1 MTAKRIPYDGDG
13 SAGHA
18 VPGEAVTPLIR
29 GVTVLLR
36 LTEAGGTLSASA
48 LERATGLARST
59 VDRVA
64 STLARI
70 GYVRLDGRDVTL
82 APRVLELG
90 NAYLA
95 ALGWPALLAPHAGAL
110 AGEADESVTLAV
122 PDLDGVRLVHQ
133 TTHTRPLPLGLPLGE
148 LLPAD
153 RTAPGAVFAAEWTRA
168 DWQAWRERRPRPGDG
183 DFEQRARA
191 AGRDGW
197 AVDDQLA
204 QAWRERRP
212 RPGDG
217 DFEQR
222 ARAAGRD
229 GWAVD
234 DQLAEPGLLTL
245 SVPVRDPREDG
256 RVVCAASIV
265 SHTGRHTAAGL
276 CDTHLPRLRDVAAA
290 MERAL
295 RDAPAPAPAAV
306 PAEPASGTG
315 ASKRE
320 LGREFVASLA
330 RGLTVLTAFGEGRGD
345 LTLTDVARTTGLTR
359 ATARRALLTYGHLG
373 LVRRSGTRTFRL
385 TPRVLSL
392 GFPPL
397 SRMPLSRLAAPHLAE
412 LSARIG
418 ESVSLA
424 VLTPSGEETRCT
436 AGAGPAH
443 ALSAG
448 VDVGARRP
456 AHANPAGRVLLA
468 DLPPDL
474 RKRALCHPSAPDPDD
489 LTATLDTVAR
499 QGHALSDDEP
509 EAGLRSLA
517 VPVRDREG
525 RVTASIETT
534 VHGARRTRE
543 ECAWEVLPHL
553 RAAAAG
559 LEGDLH
565 EATRFTHIRV

>member
-1 MTAKRIPYDGDG
+1 MPAKRIPYDGDDPSG
-13 SAGHA
+13 AA
-18 VPGEAVTPLIR
+18 APGEAVNPLEAVAPLIR

-64 STLARI
+64 ATLARM

-95 ALGWPALLAPHAGAL
+95 ALGWPALLAPYADAL

-122 PDLDGVRLVHQ
+122 PDRDGVRLVHQ
-133 TTHTRPLPLGLPLGE
+133 STHSRALSLGFPLGE
-148 LLPAD
+148 LLPAG
-153 RTAPGAVFAAEWTRA
+153 RTAPGAVFAAEWRET
-168 DWQAWRERRPRPGDG
+168 DWQTWHDRRSRHRDE
-183 DFEQRARA
+183 DFEQRARR

-197 AVDDQLA
+197 AVDDQLT
-204 QAWRERRP
+204 
-212 RPGDG
+212 G
-217 DFEQR
+217 
-222 ARAAGRD
+222 
-229 GWAVD
+229 
-234 DQLAEPGLLTL
+234 PGLLTL
-245 SVPVRDPREDG
+245 SVPVRDPREAG
-256 RVVCAASIV
+256 RIVCAASVV

-276 CDTHLPRLRDVAAA
+276 CETHLPRLRNTATA

-295 RDAPAPAPAAV
+295 RDAPIPGPAAG
-306 PAEPASGTG
+306 PAGLASWTG
-315 ASKRE
+315 ASKQE

-397 SRMPLSRLAAPHLAE
+397 SRMPLSRIAAPHLAE
-412 LSARIG
+412 LSDRIG

-436 AGAGPAH
+436 AATAPAH

-448 VDVGARRP
+448 VEVGVRRP
-456 AHANPAGRVLLA
+456 AHANPAGHVLLA

-474 RKRALCHPSAPDPDD
+474 RKRALCHPSAPDPDH
-489 LTATLDTVAR
+489 LTAILDAVAR

-517 VPVRDREG
+517 VPVRDGEG
-525 RVTASIETT
+525 EVTASIETT
-534 VHGARRTRE
+534 VHRARRTRE
-543 ECAWEVLPHL
+543 ECAREVLPHL

-559 LEGDLH
+559 LEADLR
-565 EATRFTHIRV
+565 EATRFTHVRLSL

>member
-168 DWQAWRERRPRPGDG
+168 DW
-183 DFEQRARA
+183 
-191 AGRDGW
+191 
-197 AVDDQLA
+197 

-456 AHANPAGRVLLA
+456 AHANPAGHVLLA